1 MQEDLIQAEEYAAQS
16 HTDITF
22 INLLNEYGLI
32 EITLMED
39 IRFIP
44 LQQLPVLEKYTRLH
58 YELDINLEGIEAIS
72 HLLQKINTLQ
82 GEIDNLKNRARLYEP
97 LW

>member
-1 MQEDLIQAEEYAAQS
+1 MQEDLIQAEEYAKQS
-16 HTDITF
+16 QTDITF

-32 EITLMED
+32 EITMMEN
-39 IRFIP
+39 IQFIP
-44 LQQLPVLEKYTRLH
+44 MQQLPVLEKYTRLH

-82 GEIDNLKNRARLYEP
+82 GEIDNLKNRVRLYEP